1 MTPQQ
6 AISALDRQLAVHGQD
21 VTLRTYSGSGEAR
34 EPSDVMVRVLARD
47 YRPSEVGGGVVQ
59 GMAKFIMSPTQI
71 VSEAWPSI
79 GDFIVWQAREYR
91 VSAAPRIE
99 LQGEVVRIDLEAEG

>member
-21 VTLRTYSGSGEAR
+21 VTLRSYTGSGEDR
-34 EPSDVMVRVLARD
+34 EPSDVTVRALARD
-47 YRPSEVGGGVVQ
+47 YRPADAGGGVVQ
-59 GMAKFIMSPTQI
+59 GMTKFTMSPTQI

-79 GDFIVWQAREYR
+79 GDFIVWQGREYR
-91 VSAAPRIE
+91 VAAAPRIE
-99 LQGEVVRIDLEAEG
+99 LQGEVVRIDVEAEG